1 VLIAGEL
8 FIPEENIEKARAA
21 RLITRGIF
29 KKAFWGGAIVVG
41 TIAPLLMLVSGGADS
56 WPLAAI
62 GSLCALAGVLVWEH
76 VWVQAGQAVPL
87 S

>member
-1 VLIAGEL
+1 LVFL
-8 FIPEENIEKARAA
+8 
-21 RLITRGIF
+21 T
-29 KKAFWGGAIVVG
+29 GGAQ
-41 TIAPLLMLVSGGADS
+41 L

-62 GSLCALAGVLVWEH
+62 GSLCALAGVFVWEH